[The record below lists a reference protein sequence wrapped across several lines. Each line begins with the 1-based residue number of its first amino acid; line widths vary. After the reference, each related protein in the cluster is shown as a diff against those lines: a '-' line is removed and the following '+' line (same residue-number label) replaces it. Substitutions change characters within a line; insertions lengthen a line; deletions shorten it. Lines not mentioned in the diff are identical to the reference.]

1 MRFRR
6 KLAMENEKHTLQK
19 KIQQYVIQEIAR
31 LFPQQSSHI
40 DWNIRISEMGIK
52 KRLLTQHIEA
62 QAKIKLSPT
71 IFFEYETIA
80 EFSTF
85 LCDKHRDTFASLLT
99 NEQADDVP
107 TIELGSINYGNTSS
121 SSNKD
126 NDIAIIG
133 MSGKFPM
140 ADNVQQFWKN
150 IIEQRDVIREVPK
163 NRWDIDKWFSAQ
175 KAPNKTYC
183 KWGGFINDVDKFDPL
198 FFGISPKEAVWMD
211 PQLRIL
217 LETIYASIEDAGYGK
232 KIRGT
237 NTGVYVG
244 TFSRDY
250 WDEIARRNIAV
261 NSSYEYI
268 SNMGYM
274 LSGRISHIFDLQ
286 GPCMPVDNAC
296 ASSLAAIYLAVQ
308 ALRSGTCSLAFAA
321 ATNLTLSPLR
331 YIAYCQMGALSPSG
345 RCHSFTDAADGYVPG
360 EGVVALLLKPL
371 TNAIKDRDNIHAVI
385 KGTAINHTGKSQSIF
400 APRPKLQTSVIVE
413 AWQNA
418 KIAPTQASYIEA
430 HGTGTKLGDPIEIQ
444 ALTKSFAKYTDKK
457 QFCHIGSIKSQIG
470 HLEATA
476 GLAGVVKVVLSMQ
489 HKKIPGL
496 YGYQKPNPLI
506 EIDNT
511 PFIINRETIEW
522 QAKKR
527 IAGISSFGITG
538 NNAHIVIE
546 EYQKPQVQADSAYP
560 AIFVLSAKSNEQLQE
575 YIDNWKQYVQET
587 PITCF
592 ASVLYSLQ
600 VGREEMDFRLA
611 IVANDPQQLQQ
622 LLSHYPQPHQNI
634 FCGKKQQNT
643 TLCPEVQQKSL
654 HEIAH
659 CWVQGQSVDW
669 QSLYATQPWKV
680 SLPTYPF
687 ARNSY
692 WIPQDSE
699 ISVNDNPT
707 TALAGFPSKRLPGYA
722 HLPHHY
728 VWEVEISAQEMFI
741 QQQKMQD
748 NIFITGGVY
757 IEIIIAAVQHIHSKS
772 VTIENMQYEKILFLS
787 DNERKTIQ
795 VILHDSSFSIYSK
808 ESSDWQLCVHGQ
820 ISLGE
825 QNGL

>member
-1 MRFRR
+1 
-6 KLAMENEKHTLQK
+6 MENEKHTLQK
-19 KIQQYVIQEIAR
+19 KIERYVIQEIKR
-31 LFPQQSSHI
+31 LLPQESSHI
-40 DWNIRISEMGIK
+40 DWNIHISEMGIK
-52 KRLLTQHIEA
+52 KRLLVQQIET

-80 EFSTF
+80 ELSAY
-85 LCDKHRDTFASLLT
+85 LYQQHKDAFASLLT
-99 NEQADDVP
+99 NEQVDDIP
-107 TIELGSINYGNTSS
+107 NIELGSNHCDTSS
-121 SSNKD
+121 ASNEG

-198 FFGISPKEAVWMD
+198 FFGISPKEATWMD
-211 PQLRIL
+211 PQLRVL

-237 NTGVYVG
+237 NTGVYIG
-244 TFSRDY
+244 TLNRDY
-250 WDEIARRNIAV
+250 WDEIARRNIAM

-286 GPCMPVDNAC
+286 GPCIPVDNAC

-321 ATNLTLSPLR
+321 ATNLIFSPLR
-331 YIAYCQMGALSPSG
+331 YIAHSQIGTHSPSG
-345 RCHSFTDAADGYVPG
+345 RCHSFTDAADGYVPS

-371 TNAIKDRDNIHAVI
+371 TSAVKDRDNIHAVI

-413 AWQNA
+413 AWQDA

-444 ALTKSFAKYTDKK
+444 ALTKSFAKYTNKK

-476 GLAGVVKVVLSMQ
+476 GLAGVAKVVLSMQ

-496 YGYQKPNPLI
+496 YGYQNPNPLI

-560 AIFVLSAKSNEQLQE
+560 AIFVLSAKSDDQLQK
-575 YIDNWKQYVQET
+575 YIDNWKKYLQET
-587 PITCF
+587 PIACF

-600 VGREEMDFRLA
+600 AGREEMDFRLA
-611 IVANDPQQLQQ
+611 IVANDPRQLQE

-643 TLCPEVQQKSL
+643 TSCSEVQQKSL

-659 CWVQGQSVDW
+659 CWVQGQNVDW
-669 QSLYATQPWKV
+669 QALYATQPWKV

-722 HLPHHY
+722 HLPYHY

-757 IEIIIAAVQHIHSKS
+757 IEIITAAAQHIHNKS

-795 VILHDSSFSIYSK
+795 VILHDSSFSIHSK
-808 ESSDWQLCVHGQ
+808 DSKDSSDWQLCVHGQ